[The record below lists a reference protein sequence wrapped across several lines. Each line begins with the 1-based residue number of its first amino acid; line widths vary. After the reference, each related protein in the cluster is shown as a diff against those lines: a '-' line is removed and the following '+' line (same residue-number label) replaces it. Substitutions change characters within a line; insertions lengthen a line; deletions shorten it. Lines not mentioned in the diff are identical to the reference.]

1 MDMFGLGILLNAKD
15 QASAS
20 ILRVNS
26 ALQGLTQTMDEVG
39 DVTESQMNRI
49 TNIMNSASASITKGL
64 QLSSVGSEITNF
76 GTSLLDPIVAIGKQT
91 VTTGSQFEQWRMTL
105 NALYKDTEVAT
116 AKATEAMQLAAKTPF
131 EVGDVM
137 EALIG
142 FKAIGAEALTVMDNV
157 EGASDQ
163 TRTFLEY
170 VGDLA
175 SLRPD
180 VGLNGVLL
188 GIRNLI
194 GGDGG
199 KSLKMRMDIDFEQI
213 MGEDWKETPEEIMQ
227 QIANVSQ
234 KIAGGLM
241 QELEGT
247 WSQMLS
253 NLEDQKTRFFLA
265 ISDSGAFDSF
275 KGSLQYI
282 SDAIG
287 SIDDERMAK
296 IGKNIAGAFTM
307 IWKPIDFVIK
317 KLTDFGMAI
326 VKLIETSPLFSK
338 LVVGLTSLIGVTAI
352 VIGGLF
358 TLSGAFLLVQGAI
371 KVIQLAFASLGPVM
385 LSFKTKIL
393 SLGTSL
399 LPLLPKIALLTT
411 AVTLLY
417 KAWKTDFGGIKTA
430 LTGFVKS
437 TSSAFKDST
446 RIANMGVNDMMNALN
461 NLNQDTWYGR
471 LTYNLTKLKV
481 FWIGLCDAW
490 NDYELSDENFQ
501 KLNALGLLPLLGTIL
516 DLKMRAEAFFEG
528 FKQGWKSILNV
539 VVPIVQNIIKF
550 IRDIAISLLPAKDKV
565 DEFQN
570 SVEGLDTQPWY
581 DLGEA
586 IAYVTGILAG
596 IWVIAKVVGFISTI
610 ASAISGVVGFISNFV
625 GGIGTF
631 IGGIINIFSTLGGW
645 VGTALGWIG
654 GLVTAVLGACG
665 IVVSAPAWVVGA
677 IALAVAGLVAIVI
690 KNWDKIKEWTIN
702 TWNKI
707 KDKTLEIWGG
717 IKDWYNTTIQ
727 PWVDKIAEGF
737 RKVKDKISETLD
749 NIKSFFVEKWGA
761 IKNWYQS
768 TIQPWIDKIAT
779 FFQRCKD
786 KITNALTTIKNTFI
800 EKWNSI
806 KNWYQTNIAPWVEII
821 AKLFEI
827 AFALIRAGVLIL
839 REKFIKA
846 WSSIKQWY
854 IDTIQPWIESI
865 KQGWEDFK
873 TKVSEFFSG
882 VKDFFIE
889 KWSQLKQWY
898 ADTIQPWVD
907 AIVNGW
913 DNFKTRV
920 SELWAGVKE
929 FFVTKWQEA
938 VAWYDS
944 TIQPWVDKI
953 KNKWEDFKTNVSL
966 FFSNLKDSFLEKWN
980 AIKDWYDA
988 TIQPW
993 IDKIQGVWDKF
1004 KNAVGNVWDY
1014 ISTAW
1019 HKKIDS
1025 LYNWVVDKVNG
1036 LIDLVN
1042 KIPFVEI
1049 EKIESKTGSSAPISK
1064 NSVGRMVGLNTGGY
1078 VKTEGVAM
1086 LHPNEVVVN
1095 DDLTQ
1100 RLRTFL
1106 SESEQK
1112 PATNSVM
1119 ERTIAPNI
1127 TVETATPNIVVN
1139 VPEVT
1144 SNVIPIETLR
1154 ARREATQI
1162 SNNSTTMEDII
1173 NNNSLSYDNSRSLV
1187 NNYDNT
1193 RSLVNNINSDNSLTK
1208 SLTKNI
1214 YEDNVR
1220 NLYSNSVNTDNTR
1233 SFVNTLNTIN
1243 NMDNL
1248 NDTILNN
1255 TYDNKTLD
1263 NSIVNNKNDYQNVN
1277 SRNDSLYN
1285 SVSNVSHISDS
1296 RRSTNTSSS
1305 DKIDNSITFQEG
1317 AIQITMTNGNEA
1329 DIDKLVK
1336 QIATKLKK
1344 EANLRSTLNYKPV
1357 IA

>member
-26 ALQGLTQTMDEVG
+26 ALQGLTQTMEEAG
-39 DVTESQMNRI
+39 DISESQMNRI
-49 TNIMNSASASITKGL
+49 TNMMNSASESITKGL
-64 QLSSVGSEITNF
+64 QLVSVGSEITNF
-76 GTSLLDPIVAIGKQT
+76 GTSLLDPIVAVGKET
-91 VTTGSQFEQWRMTL
+91 VATGSQFEQWRMTL
-105 NALYKDTEVAT
+105 NALYKDSEVAT

-213 MGEDWKETPEEIMQ
+213 MGEDWKDTPEEIMQ
-227 QIANVSQ
+227 QLANVSQ
-234 KIAGGLM
+234 QIAGGLM
-241 QELEGT
+241 NELEGT

-275 KGSLQYI
+275 KGSLKYI

-287 SIDDERMAK
+287 SIDDGKMAR
-296 IGKNIAGAFTM
+296 IGQNIASAFSM
-307 IWKPIDFVIK
+307 IWKPIDFLIK
-317 KLTDFGMAI
+317 RLTDFGMAI
-326 VKLIETSPLFSK
+326 INLIETSPLVSK

-358 TLSGAFLLVQGAI
+358 TLSGAFLIVQGAI

-385 LSFKTKIL
+385 LSFKTKLL

-399 LPLLPKIALLTT
+399 LLILPKIALLTT

-417 KAWKTDFGGIKTA
+417 KAWKSDFGGIKTT

-446 RIANMGVNDMMNALN
+446 NIANMGVNAMMNALN
-461 NLNQDTWYGR
+461 NLNKDTWYGR

-528 FKQGWKSILNV
+528 FKQGWRNISNV
-539 VVPIVQNIIKF
+539 VVPIVQTITKF
-550 IRDIAISLLPAKDKV
+550 IKDIVLALLPAKDKV

-570 SVEGLDTQPWY
+570 STEGLNTQPWY
-581 DLGEA
+581 DVGEA

-596 IWVIAKVVGFISTI
+596 IWVISKVVGVISTVT
-610 ASAISGVVGFISNFV
+610 SAISGIVGFITKIPGVITEAFTSITGF
-625 GGIGTF
+625 
-631 IGGIINIFSTLGGW
+631 FSSLGGLIAS
-645 VGTALGWIG
+645 ALGWIG
-654 GLVTAVLGACG
+654 GLVTAILGAFG
-665 IVVSAPAWVVGA
+665 IVISAPAWVVGA
-677 IALAVAGLVAIVI
+677 ITLVVSGLVALVI
-690 KNWDKIKEWTIN
+690 KYWDQIKEWTIN
-702 TWNKI
+702 TWNTI

-717 IKDWYNTTIQ
+717 IKDWYNATIQ
-727 PWVDKIAEGF
+727 PWVDKIAEAF
-737 RKVKDKISETLD
+737 NKAKDKLVEIWG
-749 NIKSFFVEKWGA
+749 NVKSYFVEKWGE
-761 IKNWYQS
+761 IKTWYQS
-768 TIQPWIDKIAT
+768 NIQPWVDKIAT

-786 KITNALTTIKNTFI
+786 KLVDIFTSIKDVFV
-800 EKWNSI
+800 EKWNSL
-806 KNWYQTNIAPWVEII
+806 KTWYQTNIAPWVEII
-821 AKLFEI
+821 AKLFDI

-839 REKFIKA
+839 KEKFIEA
-846 WSSIKQWY
+846 WGNIKQWY
-854 IDTIQPWIESI
+854 TDTIEPWIEAI
-865 KQGWEDFK
+865 KQGWNDCK

-882 VKDFFIE
+882 IKDYFIE
-889 KWSQLKQWY
+889 KWSELKQWY
-898 ADTIQPWVD
+898 ADTIQPWID
-907 AIVNGW
+907 AVVNGW
-913 DNFKTRV
+913 DSFKTKV
-920 SELWAGVKE
+920 GELWTGVKD
-929 FFVTKWQEA
+929 FFVAKWQEIT
-938 VAWYDS
+938 VWYDS

-953 KNKWEDFKTNVSL
+953 KTGWETFKTNVGL
-966 FFSNLKDSFLEKWN
+966 VFSGIKEGFLTAWN
-980 AIKDWYDA
+980 GIKDWYDS
-988 TIQPW
+988 TIAPW
-993 IDKIQGVWDKF
+993 ITRIQGVWDSF
-1004 KNAVGNVWDY
+1004 KIMVSGVWDT

-1019 HKKIDS
+1019 HTTLGN
-1025 LYNWVVDKVNG
+1025 LYNWVVEKVNG

-1049 EKIESKTGSSAPISK
+1049 EKIESKTGSSAPVSK
-1064 NSVGRMVGLNTGGY
+1064 NSVNKMVGLNTGGY

-1154 ARREATQI
+1154 ARREATQQV
-1162 SNNSTTMEDII
+1162 SNTTNVQDII
-1173 NNNSLSYDNSRSLV
+1173 NTNSANYDNSRSLI

-1193 RSLVNNINSDNSLTK
+1193 RSLVNNINSDNSLTRN
-1208 SLTKNI
+1208 LTKNI

-1220 NLYSNSVNTDNTR
+1220 NLYSNVNTDNTR
-1233 SFVNTLNTIN
+1233 SVANSLSTVMN
-1243 NMDNL
+1243 N
-1248 NDTILNN
+1248 
-1255 TYDNKTLD
+1255 YDNQALGDNISTNQNDFSTNNNISDTLY
-1263 NSIVNNKNDYQNVN
+1263 K
-1277 SRNDSLYN
+1277 
-1285 SVSNVSHISDS
+1285 SVSNT
-1296 RRSTNTSSS
+1296 STNTTNKSATNNSSS
-1305 DKIDNSITFQEG
+1305 TGKVDNSITFNEG
-1317 AIQITMTNGNEA
+1317 AIQITMTNGNDA

-1336 QIATKLKK
+1336 QIAIKLKK
-1344 EANLRSTLNYKPV
+1344 EANLRSTLNYKPLV
-1357 IA
+1357 G